1 MLMQTD
7 TPTLSRT
14 LGNYDI
20 PLYWNVAMYEVYC
33 DSGRVGRPCIVG
45 VGTSIVRA
53 IPSYA
58 ASWWGYELTLA
69 VIERLRKVRTKEN
82 APIKELVVS

>member
-1 MLMQTD
+1 
-7 TPTLSRT
+7 
-14 LGNYDI
+14 
-20 PLYWNVAMYEVYC
+20 MYEVYC
-33 DSGRVGRPCIVG
+33 DSGRWAALYRGA
-45 VGTSIVRA
+45 GTSIVRA